1 MMNARTFR
9 LFIALM
15 ISVAAPL
22 MSSSGAKVMAETPT
36 KAAPKKDKKTPL
48 TLQGIYLS
56 TDVFGY
62 IYPIFVKDKYYS
74 SEVSLTANLGNRFFP
89 VVEVGFGYTDIV
101 SQLYEVGYQ
110 TRAPFY
116 RIGMDYN
123 MQYKNGLPNYI
134 YLGGRIGYTTFDYT
148 VNAPALIDPVWGD
161 EAPIQFTDV
170 PCQTLW
176 AEAVGGIR
184 AEILKN
190 LYMGWSLRYKYP
202 LHKGAIVHGGPWYIP
217 GFGASSKAAFGA
229 TYTISYY
236 FKL

>member
-15 ISVAAPL
+15 ISVVTPL
-22 MSSSGAKVMAETPT
+22 VSSSGVKVMAATSA
-36 KAAPKKDKKTPL
+36 KATEEKNEKTPL

-56 TDVFGY
+56 ADVFGY

-74 SEVSLTANLGNRFFP
+74 NEISLTANLSNRFFP
-89 VVEVGFGYTDIV
+89 VVEVGIGHTNMV
-101 SQLYEVGYQ
+101 SQLYEIGYR
-110 TRAPFY
+110 THAPYY

-123 MQYKNGLPNYI
+123 MQYENGRPNYI
-134 YLGGRIGYTTFDYT
+134 YLGGRIGYTDFDYT
-148 VNAPALIDPVWGD
+148 VNAPTLKDPVWGN
-161 EAPIQFTDV
+161 ETPVQFTDV
-170 PCQTLW
+170 PCQVLW
-176 AEAVGGIR
+176 AEAVGGVR

-202 LHKGAIVHGGPWYIP
+202 LYKGFIAHGGPWYIP
-217 GFGASSKAAFGA
+217 GFGTSSKAAFGA
-229 TYTISYY
+229 TYTVSYY